1 MEEILKLLKTL
12 PKEYLQVIILELM
25 KDQKISYEDIT
36 KSYVEYLD
44 MLRKGQS
51 EAYQELQYKVV
62 ELWSGTK
69 KDRDQKLKDIMHYL
83 LDKGRINTTHEDI
96 DKHKWEYDKR
106 RTYKE
111 TFGISIECRN
121 MCWHAP

>member
-1 MEEILKLLKTL
+1 MEEILKALKKL

-36 KSYVEYLD
+36 QAYVEYLD

-51 EAYQELQYKVV
+51 EAYFELQSKVV
-62 ELWSGTK
+62 TMWYGTK
-69 KDRDQKLKDIMHYL
+69 KDRDKKLKDIMHYL

-96 DKHKWEYDKR
+96 NKHK
-106 RTYKE
+106 
-111 TFGISIECRN
+111 
-121 MCWHAP
+121 

>member
-1 MEEILKLLKTL
+1 MGDLLKALKTL

-36 KSYVEYLD
+36 QAYVEYLN

-51 EAYQELQYKVV
+51 EAYLELQSKVV
-62 ELWSGTK
+62 TMWSGNK
-69 KDRDQKLKDIMHYL
+69 KDRDKNLKDIMHYL

-96 DKHKWEYDKR
+96 NKHK
-106 RTYKE
+106 
-111 TFGISIECRN
+111 
-121 MCWHAP
+121 

>member
-36 KSYVEYLD
+36 QAYVEYLD
-44 MLRKGQS
+44 VLRKGQS
-51 EAYQELQYKVV
+51 EAYLELQNKVV
-62 ELWSGTK
+62 TMWYGTK

-96 DKHKWEYDKR
+96 DKHK
-106 RTYKE
+106 
-111 TFGISIECRN
+111 
-121 MCWHAP
+121 

>member
-1 MEEILKLLKTL
+1 MGEILKALKAL

-36 KSYVEYLD
+36 QSYVEYLD

-51 EAYQELQYKVV
+51 EAYLELQSKVV
-62 ELWSGTK
+62 TMWSGTK
-69 KDRDQKLKDIMHYL
+69 KDRDKNLKDIMHYL

-96 DKHKWEYDKR
+96 DKHK
-106 RTYKE
+106 
-111 TFGISIECRN
+111 
-121 MCWHAP
+121 

>member
-1 MEEILKLLKTL
+1 MGEIIKVLKAL

-36 KSYVEYLD
+36 QAYVEYLN

-51 EAYQELQYKVV
+51 EAYMELQNKVV
-62 ELWSGTK
+62 TMWSGTK

-83 LDKGRINTTHEDI
+83 LDKGRINTTHEAI
-96 DKHKWEYDKR
+96 DKHK
-106 RTYKE
+106 
-111 TFGISIECRN
+111 
-121 MCWHAP
+121 

>member
-36 KSYVEYLD
+36 QAYVEYLN

-51 EAYQELQYKVV
+51 EAYLELQSKIVSM
-62 ELWSGTK
+62 WSGNV
-69 KDRDQKLKDIMHYL
+69 KDRKDALKDVMHWL
-83 LDKGRINTTHEDI
+83 LDNGSINTTHEEI
-96 DKHKWEYDKR
+96 DKHK
-106 RTYKE
+106 
-111 TFGISIECRN
+111 
-121 MCWHAP
+121 

>member
-36 KSYVEYLD
+36 QAYVEYLN

-51 EAYQELQYKVV
+51 EAYRELQNKIMTMWY
-62 ELWSGTK
+62 GK
-69 KDRDQKLKDIMHYL
+69 KQDRDKNLKDIMHYL
-83 LDKGRINTTHEDI
+83 LDEGRINTTHEAI
-96 DKHKWEYDKR
+96 DKHK
-106 RTYKE
+106 
-111 TFGISIECRN
+111 
-121 MCWHAP
+121 

>member
-1 MEEILKLLKTL
+1 MEEILKALKAL

-51 EAYQELQYKVV
+51 EAYFELQSKVV
-62 ELWSGTK
+62 TMWSGTK

-96 DKHKWEYDKR
+96 DKHK
-106 RTYKE
+106 
-111 TFGISIECRN
+111 
-121 MCWHAP
+121 

>member
-25 KDQKISYEDIT
+25 KSGNISYEDIT

-51 EAYQELQYKVV
+51 EAYLELQSKVV
-62 ELWSGTK
+62 TMWSGNK
-69 KDRDQKLKDIMHYL
+69 KDRDKNLKDIMHYL
-83 LDKGRINTTHEDI
+83 LDKGRINTTHEEI
-96 DKHKWEYDKR
+96 DKR
-106 RTYKE
+106 
-111 TFGISIECRN
+111 
-121 MCWHAP
+121 

>member
-36 KSYVEYLD
+36 QAYVQYLD

-51 EAYQELQYKVV
+51 EAYMELQSMVV
-62 ELWSGTK
+62 TMWYGTK
-69 KDRDQKLKDIMHYL
+69 KDRYKNLKNIMHYL
-83 LDKGRINTTHEDI
+83 LDKGRINTTHEEI
-96 DKHKWEYDKR
+96 DKHK
-106 RTYKE
+106 
-111 TFGISIECRN
+111 
-121 MCWHAP
+121 